1 MMLVPST
8 HAVISDRPSRMA
20 TSEKSSTAHFE
31 GQDMPTTLACS
42 CQHPAPH
49 VFTVRAEA
57 YRYDTTFHRRW
68 SVSQRT
74 RAFNAT
80 GKGMSCN
87 RVRVQEHALHE
98 FLNQRRLHLSAH
110 IGTSRLVLPRRKIS
124 IPDTLT
130 SFTPMRAGN
139 VKRQADTGTQNCKQH
154 ILQLTSTPGHNRR
167 RQHPAGSQK
176 LCIPST
182 SFHHCFLINPPD
194 LHVVFLLFDTQL
206 IKYL

>member
-110 IGTSRLVLPRRKIS
+110 MSAPLASSCRDARSPF
-124 IPDTLT
+124 LT
-130 SFTPMRAGN
+130 RS
-139 VKRQADTGTQNCKQH
+139 H
-154 ILQLTSTPGHNRR
+154 LL
-167 RQHPAGSQK
+167 HPCG
-176 LCIPST
+176 LGM
-182 SFHHCFLINPPD
+182 
-194 LHVVFLLFDTQL
+194 
-206 IKYL
+206 